1 MSIFAQVSSTP
12 ESVYEEI
19 YQEKFTEDYY
29 VNLFIDRLV
38 ETAKKYIVQSS
49 TTMSIDT
56 YIRVLIRGMIY
67 KETKKAISLSEKVS
81 YPAVQYTFERIRVRK
96 FRGWGVGYSFDDM
109 PVESFFCYAILENEI
124 IRAFKNRFGEEF
136 NYEKIC
142 NDHRIQEALKLHV

>member
-1 MSIFAQVSSTP
+1 MSVFAQVSSTP

-29 VNLFIDRLV
+29 VNLFLDKLV
-38 ETAKKYIVQSS
+38 ETAKRYIAQSS

-67 KETKKAISLSEKVS
+67 KESKKAISLSEKVS
-81 YPAVQYTFERIRVRK
+81 YPAVLYTFERIRVRK
-96 FRGWGVGYSFDDM
+96 FRGWGKSYSFDDV
-109 PVESFFCYAILENEI
+109 PVESSLCYAILEDEI

-136 NYEKIC
+136 NYAEIC
-142 NDHRIQEALKLHV
+142 KDLRIQDLKLHV

>member
-12 ESVYEEI
+12 ESVCEEI

-29 VNLFIDRLV
+29 VNLYLDKLV
-38 ETAKKYIVQSS
+38 ETAKRYIVQSGS
-49 TTMSIDT
+49 TMSIDT
-56 YIRVLIRGMIY
+56 YIRVLIRGMVY
-67 KETKKAISLSEKVS
+67 KESKRSISLSEKVS
-81 YPAVQYTFERIRVRK
+81 YSTVLYTFDRIPVRR
-96 FRGWGVGYSFDDM
+96 FIGWGSKYSFDDV
-109 PVESFFCYAILENEI
+109 PVESSLCYAILENEI

>member
-29 VNLFIDRLV
+29 VNLFLDKLV
-38 ETAKKYIVQSS
+38 ETAKRYIVQSAS
-49 TTMSIDT
+49 TMSIDT

-67 KETKKAISLSEKVS
+67 KESKRSISLSEKVS
-81 YPAVQYTFERIRVRK
+81 YPAILYTFERIPRR
-96 FRGWGVGYSFDDM
+96 FIGWGERYSFDDV
-109 PVESFFCYAILENEI
+109 PVESSLCYAILENEI

-142 NDHRIQEALKLHV
+142 NDHRVQEALKFHV

>member
-12 ESVYEEI
+12 ESVCEEI

-29 VNLFIDRLV
+29 VNLYLDKLV

-67 KETKKAISLSEKVS
+67 KESKKAISLSEKVS
-81 YPAVQYTFERIRVRK
+81 YPAILYTFERIRIR
-96 FRGWGVGYSFDDM
+96 FRGWGMGYSFDNM
-109 PVESFFCYAILENEI
+109 PVESFYCYAILENEI

-136 NYEKIC
+136 NYAEIC
-142 NDHRIQEALKLHV
+142 KDLRIQEALKLHV